1 MSMIGQILA
10 FGLDIYMWIVIAAVV
25 VSWLIAFEVINPRH
39 PQTENLLKL
48 LNRATEPVFKPL
60 RKYIPSL
67 GGIDITPI
75 IVIIV
80 LSLLKGFVV
89 RHMVYS
95 MPYGI

>member
-39 PQTENLLKL
+39 PQTGNLLKL
-48 LNRATEPVFKPL
+48 LNRATEPVFQRL

-89 RHMVYS
+89 RHMVYGA
-95 MPYGI
+95 PYG

>member
-1 MSMIGQILA
+1 MSMIGQIIAL
-10 FGLDIYMWIVIAAVV
+10 GLDIYMWIVIGAVV
-25 VSWLIAFEVINPRH
+25 VSWLVAFEVINPRH

-48 LNRATEPVFKPL
+48 LSRATDPLFRPL
-60 RKYIPSL
+60 RKYIPSI

-95 MPYGI
+95 VPYGI